1 MDPQASCRAA
11 FGQHFDRV
19 CLSQMVRA
27 PSEARPELD
36 PRQQL
41 AAQAHDLA
49 VEHSW
54 DSPFSFSVR
63 VQFCSERPAS
73 RVQTLAVR
81 LSLSQLAAYR

>member
-1 MDPQASCRAA
+1 MDPQALCRAA
-11 FGQHFDRV
+11 FGQQLDRV

-41 AAQAHDLA
+41 AAQVHDLA

-54 DSPFSFSVR
+54 DSPF
-63 VQFCSERPAS
+63 
-73 RVQTLAVR
+73 
-81 LSLSQLAAYR
+81 

>member
-1 MDPQASCRAA
+1 VDPQASCRAA
-11 FGQHFDRV
+11 FVQQLDRV
-19 CLSQMVRA
+19 YLSQMVRF

-54 DSPFSFSVR
+54 DSPF
-63 VQFCSERPAS
+63 
-73 RVQTLAVR
+73 
-81 LSLSQLAAYR
+81 